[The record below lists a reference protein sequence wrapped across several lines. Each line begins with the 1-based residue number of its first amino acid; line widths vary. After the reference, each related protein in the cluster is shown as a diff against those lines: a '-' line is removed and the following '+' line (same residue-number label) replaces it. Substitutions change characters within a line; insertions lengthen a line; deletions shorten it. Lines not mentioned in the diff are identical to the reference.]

1 MGIQHRISRW
11 CIDVELTK
19 HEQEMMDGKEGFA
32 VRKSMEILVALGEIF
47 GAKSLIRVG
56 SVQVAG
62 VSYHNL
68 GDAGL
73 EFLNELAVDGRV
85 KVLTT
90 LNPAGMDLENWQQLG
105 ISPEFAEKQ
114 NLVIDAFKR
123 MGVLVSCTCTPY
135 LIGNLPLYGE
145 HLAWSESS
153 AVTFANSVLG
163 ARTNREGGPSALATA
178 FVGKTP
184 NYGLHLDGNR
194 VPDVH
199 IKVNAELGKLS
210 DWGALGYAIGKKAE
224 NKIPYITGIENA
236 ELDELKS
243 FCASVVTYGA
253 KPLFYMKG
261 ITPGAEN
268 QKEPNQTIT
277 IESCDLKIAY
287 DNINDDVIDIEL
299 VCVGCPH
306 CSIKEISEIAGLL
319 SGRKVA
325 VGTEFWVATSRTAKQ
340 LSDIRGY
347 TATIEAAGGKFACDT
362 CMAVAPLKGRF
373 KSLATTSAKGCF
385 YSRQNLMKTRMG
397 SIEECVNAAVTG
409 RWNN

>member
-1 MGIQHRISRW
+1 M
-11 CIDVELTK
+11 ELTK
-19 HEQEMMDGKEGFA
+19 QEQAMLDGKQGYA

-47 GAKSLIRVG
+47 GAKSLIDVG

-90 LNPAGMDLENWQQLG
+90 LNPAGMDLENWEQLG
-105 ISPEFAEKQ
+105 ISSEFAQKQ
-114 NLVIDAFKR
+114 KLVIDAFQR
-123 MGVLVSCTCTPY
+123 MGILVSCTCTPY

-163 ARTNREGGPSALATA
+163 ARTNREGGPSALAAA

-184 NYGLHLDGNR
+184 NYGLHLDENR
-194 VPDVH
+194 VAETH
-199 IKVNAELGKLS
+199 IKVNAGLFKLS
-210 DWGALGYAIGKKAE
+210 DWGALGYSIGKKAE
-224 NKIPYITGIENA
+224 NKIPYITGIQSA
-236 ELDELKS
+236 KLDELKS

-253 KPLFYMKG
+253 KPLFYIKG
-261 ITPGAEN
+261 ITPGAEL
-268 QKEPNQTIT
+268 QTQPKDTVT
-277 IESCDLKIAY
+277 IDQVDLKIAY
-287 DNINDDVIDIEL
+287 DSINDDVNDIEL

-306 CSIKEISEIAGLL
+306 CSIKEISEIATLL
-319 SGRKVA
+319 QNKKVA
-325 VGTEFWVATSRTAKQ
+325 DGTELWVATSRAAKQ
-340 LSDIRGY
+340 LADKRGY
-347 TATIEAAGGKFACDT
+347 TETIEAAGGKFACDT

-385 YSRQNLMKTRMG
+385 YSRQNLMKTKMG
-397 SIEECVNAAVTG
+397 SIEECVNAAVSG
-409 RWNN
+409 KWNN

>member
-1 MGIQHRISRW
+1 MQ
-11 CIDVELTK
+11 LTK
-19 HEQEMMDGKEGFA
+19 EEQGMLDGKEGYA

-47 GAKSLIRVG
+47 GAKSLIKVG

-73 EFLNELAVDGRV
+73 EFLDELAKDGRV
-85 KVLTT
+85 RVLTT

-114 NLVIDAFKR
+114 NLVIKAFEK
-123 MGVLVSCTCTPY
+123 MGILISCTCTPY
-135 LIGNLPLYGE
+135 LIGNLPIYGE

-163 ARTNREGGPSALATA
+163 AKTNREGGPSALAAA

-184 NYGLHLDGNR
+184 CYGLHLDENQ

-199 IKVNAELGKLS
+199 VQVNADLVKLS

-224 NKIPYITGIENA
+224 NKIPFITGIKAA

-253 KPLFYMKG
+253 KPLFYIKG
-261 ITPGAEN
+261 VTPGAEL
-268 QKEPNQTIT
+268 QTQPKQTLT
-277 IESCDLKIAY
+277 IESADIKNAY
-287 DNINDDVIDIEL
+287 DNINDEVTDIEL

-306 CSIKEISEIAGLL
+306 CSIKEIADIADLIK
-319 SGRKVA
+319 GRKVA
-325 VGTEFWVATSRTAKQ
+325 GGTEFWVATSRSAKQ
-340 LSDIRGY
+340 LADKRGY
-347 TATIEAAGGKFACDT
+347 TNVIEAAGGKFACDT

-385 YSRQNLMKTRMG
+385 YSRQNLMKTKMG
-397 SIEECVNAAVTG
+397 SMQECVDAAVTG
-409 RWNN
+409 KWNS